1 MYFDIFPQ
9 TAFYSLQKNFCGR
22 NFKILFYFDTS
33 HKVIFNMLITDLK
46 HKLNNY
52 QR

>member
-22 NFKILFYFDTS
+22 NFKILFHFDTS
-33 HKVIFNMLITDLK
+33 HKLT
-46 HKLNNY
+46 KLFLTCLF
-52 QR
+52 QT